1 MSEDTG
7 TIVRPKT
14 RKERKTRRL
23 PPYNVI
29 LLNDDDHSME
39 FVVEVLVKVFGHKL
53 EQCIQLMF
61 EAHETGRSI
70 VWSGSKEVA
79 ELKQEQVQTFSEKK
93 GGRDIGPLGCEI
105 EPAPG

>member
-1 MSEDTG
+1 MSEDSG

-14 RKERKTRRL
+14 RGKSKTRRL

-39 FVVEVLVKVFGHKL
+39 FVIEVLVKVFGYPL
-53 EQCIQLMF
+53 EKCVLLML
-61 EAHETGRSI
+61 EAHQTGRSI

-79 ELKQEQVQTFSEKK
+79 ELKQEQVRTFSEKK
-93 GGRDIGPLGCEI
+93 NGRDFGPLGCEI
-105 EPAPG
+105 EPAV